1 MKLILIACVIAVV
14 AIVGFFKQRCLMRY
28 YQARPVLYRAWIAR
42 YGKES
47 RAAIQSFI
55 RCYCKAFNVSPKI
68 IHRFGPDDGLFDY
81 YRRDYRYEFADAMEP
96 EQFAL
101 QLEKQYGIQF
111 TEDDCKLTM
120 GQMFEKLTNIRPQA
134 KATQS

>member
-1 MKLILIACVIAVV
+1 MQFIFLVCLIVISCIIGLLKTRRLI
-14 AIVGFFKQRCLMRY
+14 QY

-42 YGKES
+42 YGKEY

-55 RCYCKAFNVSPKI
+55 RCYCQAFNVSPKI
-68 IHRFGPDDGLFDY
+68 IHKFGPDDGLFDY

-111 TEDDCKLTM
+111 TADDCELTM
-120 GQMFEKLTNIRPQA
+120 GQLFEKLTNIRPQA
-134 KATQS
+134 KATHG